1 MDIRPARRAGP
12 VAENVLILTAVESA
26 RRHAARHRGEYAPRQ
41 SAKARRS
48 IAGAH
53 PLIPNL
59 DQHTPMMQQYLRIK
73 ADYPDTLVLYRMGDF
88 YEVFFDD
95 ARKAHRLLD
104 ITLTTR
110 GQSAGEPVVMAGV
123 PAHSIESYLARL
135 IKLGE
140 AVAIAEQVGEVGSS
154 KGPVERKV
162 VRVVTPGTVTD
173 TELLAERQDTVLLAV
188 FSARARCGLA
198 WLALAEGRLGLT
210 ECTEAELPTW
220 LARLA
225 PAEILVSPEG
235 APAAVRQG
243 GVAVVNRPAWQFDA
257 DLGVRKL
264 CELLDVATLA
274 GFNAHELPRAHAAAA
289 ALVSYAEHTA
299 GGARRALGHVTS
311 VAVEHASDLLELP
324 PATLRNL
331 EITQTLRG
339 EAAPTLLSLLDTCRT
354 GMGSRLLRL
363 WLTNPLRE
371 RTQARERHDA
381 IAVLADHGAEPLRQ
395 ALRGVSD
402 VQRIAAR
409 IALRQV
415 RPRELAGLRDTL
427 ALLPQLAACLP
438 PGHCT
443 PGALVDHDLDEAV
456 AAAPVEPLLADDAAE
471 PLLADAGTSALLE
484 RLRAALQPDP
494 AIGLRLAATVA
505 AEPAVLLR
513 DGGVIAAGF
522 DPELDEL
529 RAIATNCD
537 DFLVALEARERER
550 TGIPNL
556 RVQYNK
562 VHGFYI
568 EVTSSYLE
576 RVPVEYLRRQT
587 LKNAERFITPEL
599 RAFEDKALSA
609 QERSLQREK
618 LLYEALLDDL
628 QGRLSTLGA
637 LARALSSLDVLAA
650 LSERARTLGWCRPEF
665 VNHPCLD
672 IERGRHP
679 VVEARLSETGGG
691 NFIANDCRLDAK
703 TRMLVI
709 TGPNMGG
716 KSTFMR
722 QVALI
727 ALLAAMGSY
736 VPAQRCRL
744 GPIDA
749 IHTRIGAADD
759 LANAQSTFMLEM
771 TEAAAI
777 IHGATERSLVL
788 MDEIG
793 RGTSTFDG
801 LALAGAIA
809 THLHEKN
816 RSFTLFATHYFEL
829 TAFPERHHGA
839 LNMHVSA
846 AESGDQIV
854 FLHAIEAGPASRSYG
869 VQVAKLAGMPA
880 GLVRQ
885 ARATLEALESERTSG
900 EAQVDLFAAPA
911 AADAAA
917 SAQGPSRA
925 EAALMALDPDQL
937 APREALEALYRLK
950 ALLPKE

>member
-1 MDIRPARRAGP
+1 MQKENEAQSKAP
-12 VAENVLILTAVESA
+12 VDYSN
-26 RRHAARHRGEYAPRQ
+26 
-41 SAKARRS
+41 
-48 IAGAH
+48 
-53 PLIPNL
+53 
-59 DQHTPMMQQYLRIK
+59 HTPMMAQYFGLK
-73 ADYPDTLVLYRMGDF
+73 ADHPDTLLFYRMGDF

-95 ARKAHRLLD
+95 ARKANRLLD

-110 GQSAGEPVVMAGV
+110 GASAGQPVVMAGV
-123 PAHSIESYLARL
+123 PVHALESYLARL
-135 IKLGE
+135 VKLGE
-140 AVAIAEQVGEVGSS
+140 AVAIAEQVGEVGAS
-154 KGPVERKV
+154 KGPVERRV
-162 VRVVTPGTVTD
+162 TRVVTPGTVTD
-173 TELLAERQDTVLLAV
+173 SELLSDRQDTVLLAV
-188 FSARARCGLA
+188 FANRARVGLA
-198 WLALAEGRLGLT
+198 WLALAEGRLGLG
-210 ECTEAELPTW
+210 ECTEAELPSW

-225 PAEILVSPEG
+225 PAEILVSAEG
-235 APAAVRQG
+235 APVAVRQG
-243 GVAVVNRPAWQFDA
+243 TVSVVNRPAWQFDTE
-257 DLGVRKL
+257 LGLRKL
-264 CELLDVATLA
+264 CELLGVATLA
-274 GFNAHELPRAHAAAA
+274 GFNAQELPRAHAAAA
-289 ALVSYAEHTA
+289 ALISYAEHTS
-299 GGARRALGHVTS
+299 GGAKHALGHVKS
-311 VAVEHASDLLELP
+311 LGVEKAGDLLELP

-331 EITQTLRG
+331 ELTQTLRG
-339 EAAPTLLSLLDTCRT
+339 ESAPTLLSLLDTCRT
-354 GMGSRLLRL
+354 GMGSRQLRL
-363 WLTNPLRE
+363 WLTHPLRE
-371 RTQARERHDA
+371 RKEALERHAA
-381 IAVLADHGAEPLRQ
+381 IDVLTAHGPEPLRQ

-402 VQRIAAR
+402 VQRIVAR

-427 ALLPQLAACLP
+427 ALLPQLVACLP
-438 PGHCT
+438 PNHCRL
-443 PGALVDHDLDEAV
+443 PGADAE
-456 AAAPVEPLLADDAAE
+456 PQPLLEDE
-471 PLLADAGTSALLE
+471 PTSALLL
-484 RLRAALQPDP
+484 RLHAALHPDP
-494 AIGLRLAATVA
+494 RIARHLAATIA

-513 DGGVIAAGF
+513 DGGVIASGF
-522 DPELDEL
+522 DAELDEL

-550 TGIPNL
+550 TGISNL

-568 EVTSSYLE
+568 EVTTSGLDK
-576 RVPVEYLRRQT
+576 VPPDYQRRQT
-587 LKNAERFITPEL
+587 LKNAERYITPEL

-609 QERSLQREK
+609 QERSLSREK
-618 LLYEALLDDL
+618 LLWEALLDDL
-628 QGRLSTLGA
+628 QSTLGILGE
-637 LARALSSLDVLAA
+637 LARALASLDA
-650 LSERARTLGWCRPEF
+650 LCALTERAQTLGWCRPEF

-679 VVEARLSETGGG
+679 VVEARLAESGGG
-691 NFIANDCRLDAK
+691 NFIANDCRLDAR
-703 TRMLVI
+703 TRMLIV

-727 ALLAAMGSY
+727 TLMAAIGSY
-736 VPAQRCRL
+736 VPAARCRL

-759 LANAQSTFMLEM
+759 LANAQSTFMVEM

-777 IHGATERSLVL
+777 IHSATDRSLVL

-809 THLHEKN
+809 SQLHEKN

-829 TAFPERHHGA
+829 TDFPTKHAGA

-885 ARATLEALESERTSG
+885 ARATLEALEAQQSSG
-900 EAQVDLFAAPA
+900 AAQVDLFAAPA

-917 SAQGPSRA
+917 AAAGPSRA

-950 ALLPKE
+950 ALLPKD